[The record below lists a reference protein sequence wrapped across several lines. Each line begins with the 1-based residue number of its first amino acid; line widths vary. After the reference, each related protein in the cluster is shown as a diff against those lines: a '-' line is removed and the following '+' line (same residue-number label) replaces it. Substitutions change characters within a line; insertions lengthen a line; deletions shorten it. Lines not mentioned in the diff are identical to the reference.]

1 MKYEQFCNIFWV
13 SYKNSRSLSKSSD
26 DTKVTLL
33 INQILISFSSFICTD
48 LWAYGM
54 NKVTVR
60 NIVFYLMVII
70 YTTNSK
76 IPSRIVREP
85 PAIDYA
91 IVKTFDVGI
100 DRKTVVK
107 YLFLP

>member
-1 MKYEQFCNIFWV
+1 
-13 SYKNSRSLSKSSD
+13 
-26 DTKVTLL
+26 
-33 INQILISFSSFICTD
+33 
-48 LWAYGM
+48 
-54 NKVTVR
+54 
-60 NIVFYLMVII
+60 MVII

-85 PAIDYA
+85 PAIDYV

-107 YLFLP
+107 YLFLPQLALVDNFFF

>member
-1 MKYEQFCNIFWV
+1 
-13 SYKNSRSLSKSSD
+13 
-26 DTKVTLL
+26 
-33 INQILISFSSFICTD
+33 
-48 LWAYGM
+48 
-54 NKVTVR
+54 
-60 NIVFYLMVII
+60 MVII

-91 IVKTFDVGI
+91 IVKTFDAGI